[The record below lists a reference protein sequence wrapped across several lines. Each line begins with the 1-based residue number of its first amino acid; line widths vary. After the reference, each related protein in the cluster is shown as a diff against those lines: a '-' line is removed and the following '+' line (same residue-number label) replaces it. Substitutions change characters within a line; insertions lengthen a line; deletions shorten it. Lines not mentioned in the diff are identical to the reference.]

1 MVKLASSVRNLDW
14 ETWPIF
20 LPGIFIEFF
29 LLNFRRIF
37 SPGQSMRRP
46 LILALSLLGLARLAS
61 TKPQPGLD
69 VESVADKIIKK
80 IGENFNLFLDNFGTS
95 IVLDNGLKRQHFEN
109 KMAQTL
115 IFDPNNLIF
124 FIFCNLKRLKNTPI
138 YVAVF

>member
-1 MVKLASSVRNLDW
+1 MEKLASSVRNLDW
-14 ETWPIF
+14 ETWTIF
-20 LPGIFIEFF
+20 LPGIFIKFF

-37 SPGQSMRRP
+37 PPGQSMRRP

-80 IGENFNLFLDNFGTS
+80 IGENFNLFLDDFGNS
-95 IVLDNGLKRQHFEN
+95 IVLGNGLKKRHFEN

-115 IFDPNNLIF
+115 IFDSNYLIF
-124 FIFCNLKRLKNTPI
+124 FFFCNLKRLKYTPM
-138 YVAVF
+138 YFAVF